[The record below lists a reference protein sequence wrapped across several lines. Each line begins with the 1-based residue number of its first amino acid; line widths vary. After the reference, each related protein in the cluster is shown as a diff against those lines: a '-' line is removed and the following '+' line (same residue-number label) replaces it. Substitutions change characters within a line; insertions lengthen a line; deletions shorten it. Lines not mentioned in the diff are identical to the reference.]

1 MYILSTSETKTIQQA
16 IAILDSHIES
26 KEKKSID
33 SAKSARE
40 YLRLKFSLRE
50 ITSFGGILMDQQ
62 HNPIEYTEF
71 FQGSVTECRVHPR
84 EIVKACIQ
92 CNAATIILAYHFP
105 SGYANEVSQVT
116 KDTVKALMKILKII
130 DVRVLDV
137 FNIGNDEILSFAEQG
152 LIFSDNSLLNYEISC
167 Q

>member
-1 MYILSTSETKTIQQA
+1 MYTLSISEAKTIQQA

-26 KEKKSID
+26 REKKSID

-40 YLRLKFSLRE
+40 YFRLKFSLRE
-50 ITSFGGILMDQQ
+50 ITSFGGILMNQQ
-62 HNPIEYTEF
+62 HNPIKYIEF
-71 FQGSVTECRVHPR
+71 FQGSVTQCTVHPR
-84 EIVKACIQ
+84 EIVKACIEH
-92 CNAATIILAYHFP
+92 NAAIIILAYHFP
-105 SGYANEVSQVT
+105 SGYAGSVTQVT
-116 KDTVKALMKILKII
+116 TDTIKALTKILKII
-130 DVRVLDV
+130 DVRVLDA